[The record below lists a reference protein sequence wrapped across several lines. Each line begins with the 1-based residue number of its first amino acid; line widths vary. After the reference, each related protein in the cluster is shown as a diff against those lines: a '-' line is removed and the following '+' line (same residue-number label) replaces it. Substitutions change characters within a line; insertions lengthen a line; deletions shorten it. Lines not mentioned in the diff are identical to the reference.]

1 MTKRV
6 KSPSSI
12 TEEENDQKR
21 IRGES
26 TTNSTLLNIRGGDI
40 TTTSTDS
47 NMQTTEG
54 DNKPSWGDYLGG
66 WKLGDTIDQEAER
79 IHRQKAA
86 FGHETIARLKDL
98 NVLIIGCGG
107 VGVETAK
114 NLILSNEHRA
124 HATNEHTGNEINS
137 ENQQH

>member
-6 KSPSSI
+6 KSPSNI

-21 IRGES
+21 IRSNSGS
-26 TTNSTLLNIRGGDI
+26 NSTLLNIRGGDT

-47 NMQTTEG
+47 NMQTEE

-66 WKLGDTIDQEAER
+66 WKLGASIDQEAER
-79 IHRQKAA
+79 IDRQKAA

-98 NVLIIGCGG
+98 NVLIIL
-107 VGVETAK
+107 VTFSSVK
-114 NLILSNEHRA
+114 
-124 HATNEHTGNEINS
+124 
-137 ENQQH
+137 